1 MTIMERRTGR
11 SLFDSLN
18 NNNLHQIV
26 DVCLVCWLKLVD
38 VVALDSAFCNKE
50 ERKMFKSYLDN
61 SIVEHTPLNLY
72 FDDCRKK
79 LFNNSFK
86 SFTLNS
92 FSIQNGGWLQWLLSN
107 NISPGR
113 LLLISW
119 ELAPV
124 LNLLTGLDLNNVN
137 VLDLVEEV
145 VEDDNDVN
153 NQGLTFLQQNNINLI
168 NACVTV
174 KSVNMI
180 ESTILNNEMTLLWS
194 NFNIIESLSFCWSDR
209 FNAALVIDRLLTNCE
224 DLLTLVCKYNGCYM
238 QIPPLIISSNFNVTS
253 RLISLILDEV
263 AVTEAIFQQLALSC
277 KSLENVELSGSLIE
291 KFNFSILALLLN
303 SCVGLHNVEVTTR
316 NNFTFH
322 FWKKQLDGVVDCGV
336 SIECDIV
343 NDATLEEIKSFFINN
358 LIKLKHVELNNI
370 GEVDSKLIS
379 DIGSRNNILSCL
391 LLSDCSYS
399 ITGFNIES
407 IRNLYMNQCKQ
418 LKRLLVHEGWEEI
431 GDRIVPTKLPPE
443 ILYSVQSNGML
454 LRSTID
460 GGKEEGGREILVGLQ
475 DELLEICPVW
485 KALI

>member
-1 MTIMERRTGR
+1 
-11 SLFDSLN
+11 
-18 NNNLHQIV
+18 
-26 DVCLVCWLKLVD
+26 
-38 VVALDSAFCNKE
+38 
-50 ERKMFKSYLDN
+50 
-61 SIVEHTPLNLY
+61 
-72 FDDCRKK
+72 
-79 LFNNSFK
+79 
-86 SFTLNS
+86 
-92 FSIQNGGWLQWLLSN
+92 
-107 NISPGR
+107 
-113 LLLISW
+113 
-119 ELAPV
+119 
-124 LNLLTGLDLNNVN
+124 
-137 VLDLVEEV
+137 
-145 VEDDNDVN
+145 
-153 NQGLTFLQQNNINLI
+153 
-168 NACVTV
+168 
-174 KSVNMI
+174 
-180 ESTILNNEMTLLWS
+180 
-194 NFNIIESLSFCWSDR
+194 
-209 FNAALVIDRLLTNCE
+209 
-224 DLLTLVCKYNGCYM
+224 
-238 QIPPLIISSNFNVTS
+238 
-253 RLISLILDEV
+253 
-263 AVTEAIFQQLALSC
+263 
-277 KSLENVELSGSLIE
+277 
-291 KFNFSILALLLN
+291 
-303 SCVGLHNVEVTTR
+303 
-316 NNFTFH
+316 
-322 FWKKQLDGVVDCGV
+322 VVDCGV